1 MLRTDMKHLPPM
13 NFCSQCGG
21 VVSIRTPDGDTLPRH
36 VCDGCGHIHYSNPKL
51 VVGCIAEWE
60 EKILL
65 CRRAIEPRLGLWTIP
80 AGFMENLETSEQAAA
95 RETLEEACAQ
105 VSDLVPYGLY
115 DLPKISQVYLIYRAR
130 MATPDHGPGHES
142 LERSSRRRCAAT
154 STTVPGASS
163 RCTPACWYAGSPE
176 PGPGPVHANHSPH
189 GAACFFVGRTPV
201 RQPAM
206 SG

>member
-1 MLRTDMKHLPPM
+1 M

-95 RETLEEACAQ
+95 RETLE
-105 VSDLVPYGLY
+105 
-115 DLPKISQVYLIYRAR
+115 
-130 MATPDHGPGHES
+130 TPDHGPGHES
-142 LERSSRRRCAAT
+142 LESALVDPAEIPWDELAFPVIEETLRRYLDDRARGQFT
-154 STTVPGASS
+154 LHTGVL
-163 RCTPACWYAGSPE
+163 
-176 PGPGPVHANHSPH
+176 
-189 GAACFFVGRTPV
+189 V
-201 RQPAM
+201 RRLA
-206 SG
+206 